1 MSAFAFGLGFKR
13 EHLGGWSQR
22 KFSLNFQNIY
32 CLCPNN
38 FEFMV
43 MPKGLFSFPQFCDLD
58 KVAIDNN
65 LTYDS
70 ANIDK
75 KSFEY

>member
-1 MSAFAFGLGFKR
+1 
-13 EHLGGWSQR
+13 
-22 KFSLNFQNIY
+22 
-32 CLCPNN
+32 
-38 FEFMV
+38 
-43 MPKGLFSFPQFCDLD
+43 MPQVLFSFPQFCDLD
-58 KVAIDNN
+58 KVAIIHN

>member
-1 MSAFAFGLGFKR
+1 
-13 EHLGGWSQR
+13 
-22 KFSLNFQNIY
+22 
-32 CLCPNN
+32 LCPNI
-38 FEFMV
+38 FEFMLI
-43 MPKGLFSFPQFCDLD
+43 PKVLFSFPQFCDLD